1 MTFGFELVDLLNSD
15 DSNRCLAWQKFVD
28 PALCNMQVPCTEA
41 CVRQESK
48 FCFGNLGNGSIS
60 ETKWKWQKTISWF
73 LFFHVF
79 SCVLSVHCCCIS
91 ISCFLGNRTVSAVL
105 MEMKGNFV
113 LGMSSHRLDAFPW
126 GISLEPWFVWCIKTL
141 FLLDS
146 ILWKWL
152 SFALFVLHFF
162 VQILVKAIPIKQG
175 HELRVVWPV
184 TPDIQHY
191 KEGASCYLSHL
202 IGHEGNGSLFCSL
215 KKMGGFLA

>member
-48 FCFGNLGNGSIS
+48 KKFGNLGNGSIS

-126 GISLEPWFVWCIKTL
+126 ALICVVHQNVVFAWFYSVEVIVFCTVCVA
-141 FLLDS
+141 FLCSDS
-146 ILWKWL
+146 RESYPNKARARIE
-152 SFALFVLHFF
+152 SCMACNARHSAL
-162 VQILVKAIPIKQG
+162 
-175 HELRVVWPV
+175 
-184 TPDIQHY
+184 
-191 KEGASCYLSHL
+191 
-202 IGHEGNGSLFCSL
+202 
-215 KKMGGFLA
+215 